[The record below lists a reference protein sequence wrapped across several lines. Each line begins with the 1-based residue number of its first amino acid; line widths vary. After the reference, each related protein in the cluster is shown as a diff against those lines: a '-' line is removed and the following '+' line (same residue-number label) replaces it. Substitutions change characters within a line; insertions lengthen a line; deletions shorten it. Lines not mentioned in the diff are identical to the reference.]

1 MTRDSE
7 SGLLCPPFSRCYIL
21 QRSAVVQRGS
31 ELGSDLHSNRHAP
44 EMLFRKSREFAMRV
58 RVRVTFVRSAGVL
71 FASIALLFAA
81 QLADSAGKSR
91 IAHRDFG
98 ATKAGKMTQL
108 YTMTN
113 EHGADVSI
121 TDFGATVVSIR
132 MPNRSGTLGDVIL
145 GWDGVSGYEEGTQH
159 FGATIGRYANRIA
172 HGEFSL
178 DGVKYTLAK
187 NNGENTLHGGLLG
200 FDKKMWDVKDVSSS
214 STPALQFE
222 YLSKDGE
229 ENFPGNLSV
238 RVTFTLTNSNELQI
252 VYEARTDKKTVVN
265 LTNHAYFNLA
275 GSGTILDETLMIAA
289 DRFTPVDSGQIP
301 TGELRSVA
309 RTPFDF
315 RKPTIIG
322 ARIEQDDEQL
332 KIGHGYDHNWVL
344 NSGGSA
350 EPTPAAAVTDP
361 RSGRTLEVWTTE
373 PGIQLYTSNF
383 LDGAARGKGGV
394 AYARRSALCLETQH
408 FPDSPNHPAF
418 PTTELLPDAKFKSE
432 TIYKFSAK

>member
-1 MTRDSE
+1 M
-7 SGLLCPPFSRCYIL
+7 
-21 QRSAVVQRGS
+21 
-31 ELGSDLHSNRHAP
+31 N
-44 EMLFRKSREFAMRV
+44 V
-58 RVRVTFVRSAGVL
+58 RVRATLLHSAAMFFVSVAWL
-71 FASIALLFAA
+71 FGA
-81 QLADSAGKSR
+81 QPADAAGKSR
-91 IAHRDFG
+91 ITHRDFG
-98 ATKAGKMTQL
+98 TTKAGKMTEL

-113 EHGADVSI
+113 EHGAEVSI
-121 TDFGATVVSIR
+121 TDFGATVVSIK
-132 MPNRSGTLGDVIL
+132 MPDRSGTLGDVIL
-145 GWDGVSGYEEGTQH
+145 GWDGVSGYEEGAQH

-187 NNGENTLHGGLLG
+187 NNGENTLHGGLQG
-200 FDKKMWDVKDVSSS
+200 FDKKMWDVKDVSSGS
-214 STPALQFE
+214 AQALQFD

-238 RVTFTLTNSNELQI
+238 RVTFMLTNSNELQI
-252 VYEARTDKKTVVN
+252 VYEASTDKKTVVN

-289 DRFTPVDSGQIP
+289 DRFTPVDSSQIP

-309 RTPFDF
+309 GTPFDF
-315 RKPTIIG
+315 RKPTVIG

-350 EPTPAAAVTDP
+350 KPTLAAAVTDP
-361 RSGRTLEVWTTE
+361 RSGRRLEVWTTE

-383 LDGAARGKGGV
+383 LDGTAHGKGGV

-418 PTTELLPDAKFKSE
+418 PTTELLPGAKFRSE
-432 TIYKFSAK
+432 TIYKFSAR

>member
-1 MTRDSE
+1 M
-7 SGLLCPPFSRCYIL
+7 
-21 QRSAVVQRGS
+21 
-31 ELGSDLHSNRHAP
+31 
-44 EMLFRKSREFAMRV
+44 KV
-58 RVRVTFVRSAGVL
+58 RVRVTLVRLAAVL
-71 FASIALLFAA
+71 LASIALLFAA
-81 QLADSAGKSR
+81 QLADSAGNLR
-91 IAHRDFG
+91 ITHRDFG

-113 EHGADVSI
+113 EHGAEVSI
-121 TDFGATVVSIR
+121 TDFGATVVSIKV
-132 MPNRSGTLGDVIL
+132 PDRSGTLGDVVL
-145 GWDGVSGYEEGTQH
+145 GWDGVSGYEEGAQH

-178 DGVKYTLAK
+178 DGVKYALAK

-200 FDKKMWDVKDVSSS
+200 FDKKMWDVKDVSST
-214 STPALQFE
+214 STPALQFD

-229 ENFPGNLSV
+229 ENFPGNLAV

-252 VYEARTDKKTVVN
+252 LYEATTDKKTVLN

-275 GSGTILDETLMIAA
+275 GSGTILDEALMIAA

-301 TGELRSVA
+301 TGELRAVA
-309 RTPFDF
+309 GTPFDF
-315 RKPTIIG
+315 RKPTVIG

-332 KIGHGYDHNWVL
+332 KIGHGYDHNWIL

-350 EPTPAAAVTDP
+350 KPTLAAAVSDR
-361 RSGRTLEVWTTE
+361 RSGRKLEVWTTE

-383 LDGAARGKGGV
+383 LDGTARGKDGV

-418 PTTELLPDAKFKSE
+418 PTTELLPGAKFKSE

>member
-1 MTRDSE
+1 MK
-7 SGLLCPPFSRCYIL
+7 I
-21 QRSAVVQRGS
+21 
-31 ELGSDLHSNRHAP
+31 
-44 EMLFRKSREFAMRV
+44 
-58 RVRVTFVRSAGVL
+58 RVRVTLVRSAAVL
-71 FASIALLFAA
+71 LGSIALLFAA
-81 QLADSAGKSR
+81 QLADSAGNLR
-91 IAHRDFG
+91 ITHRDFG

-113 EHGADVSI
+113 EHGAEVSI
-121 TDFGATVVSIR
+121 TDFGATVVSIKV
-132 MPNRSGTLGDVIL
+132 PDRSGTLGDVVL
-145 GWDGVSGYEEGTQH
+145 GWDGVSGYEEGAQH

-178 DGVKYTLAK
+178 DGVKYALAK

-200 FDKKMWDVKDVSSS
+200 FDKKMWDVKDVSST
-214 STPALQFE
+214 STPALQFD

-229 ENFPGNLSV
+229 ENFPGNLAV

-252 VYEARTDKKTVVN
+252 LYEATTDKKTVLN

-275 GSGTILDETLMIAA
+275 GSGTILDEALMIAA
-289 DRFTPVDSGQIP
+289 DRFTPVDNGQIP
-301 TGELRSVA
+301 TGELRAVA
-309 RTPFDF
+309 GTPFDF
-315 RKPTIIG
+315 RKPTVIG

-332 KIGHGYDHNWVL
+332 KIGHGYDHNWIL

-350 EPTPAAAVTDP
+350 KPTLAAAVSDR
-361 RSGRTLEVWTTE
+361 RSGRKLEVWTTE

-383 LDGAARGKGGV
+383 LDGTARGKDGV

-418 PTTELLPDAKFKSE
+418 PTTELLPGAKFKSE